1 MSERLSFFATAII
14 AALGWL
20 LTYYVDRVT
29 SSPTIEYSISTKSVN
44 SAWVTTYRLTNISRT
59 KSFEAIEVHFLP
71 RDGARIIN
79 MKVLAVEPASEGAGS
94 SEGARFVIGR
104 LMPGASIDFFVA
116 ATGPSPPKMHVDSP
130 SALRLTPPSLE
141 TDLVRNEM
149 CIVISLIVG
158 WILLLIVI
166 FLFRGRPKTEGA
178 QTVRI
183 EIANL
188 GDLKCPQTK

>member
-29 SSPTIEYSISTKSVN
+29 SSPTIEYSISTRSVDTTY
-44 SAWVTTYRLTNISRT
+44 VTTYRLTNVSRT
-59 KSFEAIEVHFLP
+59 KAFEAIEVYFLP
-71 RDGARIIN
+71 RVGTQIIN
-79 MKVLAVEPASEGAGS
+79 MKVLAVEPASEGSGNADK
-94 SEGARFVIGR
+94 ARFVVGR
-104 LMPGASIDFFVA
+104 LMPGASIDFVVA

-141 TDLVRNEM
+141 TSLVRNEM
-149 CIVISLIVG
+149 CIIIWLIIG
-158 WILLLIVI
+158 WVLLLLGI
-166 FLFRGRPKTEGA
+166 FTLRGKPKTEGE
-178 QTVRI
+178 QTVRV

-188 GDLKCPQTK
+188 GDLK